1 MKKIG
6 IADTMFA
13 CADMGALCGRTL
25 RTEGDARIV
34 RLTVPGIK
42 DLPVAA
48 KKLLAEQD
56 CGIVIALGMPGSKP
70 IDKECALVASQGLQ
84 NAALQTGR
92 HIIEVFVHEDEGK
105 NEKQM
110 REIMRERT
118 VKHARNALALL
129 RNEKGGNCK
138 NSLRALAGTGQRQG
152 SVNADQFEL

>member
-13 CADMGALCGRTL
+13 RADMGTLCERTL

-34 RLTVPGIK
+34 RVTVPGIK

-48 KKLLAEQD
+48 KKLLVEQGCD
-56 CGIVIALGMPGSKP
+56 IAIALGMPGAKP

-84 NAALQTGR
+84 NVALQTNK
-92 HIIEVFVHEDEGK
+92 HVVEVFVHEDEGK
-105 NEKQM
+105 SEKQL

-129 RNEKGGNCK
+129 ENEKSGKGK
-138 NSLRALAGTGQRQG
+138 NSLRTLAGTGQRQG
-152 SVNADQFEL
+152 SHNANQFEL